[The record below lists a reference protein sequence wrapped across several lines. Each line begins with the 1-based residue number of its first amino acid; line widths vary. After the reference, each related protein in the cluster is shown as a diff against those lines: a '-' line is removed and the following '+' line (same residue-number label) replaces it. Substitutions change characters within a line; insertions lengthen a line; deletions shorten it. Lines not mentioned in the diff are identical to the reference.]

1 MELPLQQHP
10 LFNDALRRLGRKV
23 SVTDIPGAAPLHII
37 QRFGIS
43 FAARGPIW
51 TGAPKMDAL
60 RRNGP
65 LIVNGDDTSNL
76 GKAGYRQIM
85 TAAHVAEIDLTDRPT
100 PHTKWRYNL
109 RKAQAAEIRVTTET
123 FSARHQWLLDADL
136 SQQKTKGYR
145 ALPHAIIH
153 AYDPD
158 NVIVLTAY
166 KKKTPVAAMLFLC
179 HHPVVTYHIG
189 WSNAEGRT
197 NCAHHLLLTKA
208 AQHLETQGYTR
219 LDLGSVDTENT
230 PGLARF
236 KIGSGARVRPLG
248 GTWLRCPI

>member
-23 SVTDIPGAAPLHII
+23 SVTDIPGAVPLHVIH
-37 QRFGIS
+37 RFGIS

-51 TGAPKMDAL
+51 TGTPDMDAL

-65 LIVNGDDTSNL
+65 LTVNGDDTNDL
-76 GKAGYRQIM
+76 GKAGYRQII
-85 TAAHVAEIDLTDRPT
+85 TAAHVAEIDLTARRA
-100 PHTKWRYNL
+100 PHAKWRYNL

-123 FSARHQWLLDADL
+123 FSAKHHWLLDADL
-136 SQQKTKGYR
+136 SQQKAKGYR

-158 NVIVLTAY
+158 NVIVLIAY

-179 HHPVVTYHIG
+179 HQPVATYHIG
-189 WSNAEGRT
+189 WSNHDGRRH
-197 NCAHHLLLTKA
+197 CAHHLLLDLAAEYITK
-208 AQHLETQGYTR
+208 QGVTR